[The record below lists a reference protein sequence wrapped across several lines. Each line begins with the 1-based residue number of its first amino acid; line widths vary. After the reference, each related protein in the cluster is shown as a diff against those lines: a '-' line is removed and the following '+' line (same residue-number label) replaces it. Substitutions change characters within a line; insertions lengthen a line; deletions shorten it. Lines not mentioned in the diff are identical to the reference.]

1 MAAWVGSVICIL
13 GILALGEGDGEPFL
27 AAILLLYAAGPAFLL
42 CSLALVIVLLRAL
55 WKRRWRYLAKQTAII
70 AITLAAACTVAH
82 FIEHPPLGPRA
93 WHSTPRDVPFPF
105 AVEWRLADAF
115 CGDWHKRIVFP
126 SGRRTGLASGEAS
139 NSPLAIYALDS
150 GRYAVAFKDTFTPYF
165 YVFRIDP
172 GKETVDWLSDG
183 LWYTLPP
190 DTVGFI
196 TWGAGGPVVKTRK
209 GAVGVNR
216 GIPAGD
222 EYAHRRFLGFVSNSG
237 AFEPSNRDPFPDF
250 P

>member
-1 MAAWVGSVICIL
+1 MKPTSPPDLPSSVRFEL
-13 GILALGEGDGEPFL
+13 QFA
-27 AAILLLYAAGPAFLL
+27 
-42 CSLALVIVLLRAL
+42 S
-55 WKRRWRYLAKQTAII
+55 II
-70 AITLAAACTVAH
+70 LAAAFAVVC
-82 FIEHPPLGPRA
+82 FIEHPPFGPRA
-93 WHSTPRDVPFPF
+93 WHSTPDDVPFPF

-115 CGDWHKRIVFP
+115 CGDWNKRIVFP

-139 NSPLAIYALDS
+139 YSPLAVYALDS

-172 GKETVDWLSDG
+172 AEETVDWLSDG

-196 TWGAGGPVVKTRK
+196 TWGAGGPVVQTRK
-209 GAVGVNR
+209 GAVGVHR